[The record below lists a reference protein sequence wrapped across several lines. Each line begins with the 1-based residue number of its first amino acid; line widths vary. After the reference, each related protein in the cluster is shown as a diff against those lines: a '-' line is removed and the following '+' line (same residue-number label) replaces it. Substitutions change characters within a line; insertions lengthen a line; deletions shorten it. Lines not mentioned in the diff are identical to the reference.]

1 MITDADF
8 LSVNEIDG
16 IKNTVF
22 SQEVPVFWTFHSDQM
37 TINHYAKSKSGEESK
52 FNKLTDNILKKF
64 CNKNNVRQA
73 FVVFSRIF
81 LIPQHGI
88 DIVPVTSKLNTFLYV
103 IDSSD
108 SKIIINDQEFDSVA
122 GTAFVINAND
132 SYLITPPKLNDFAAS
147 IEVSFIS

>member
-1 MITDADF
+1 MIIDADF
-8 LSVNEIDG
+8 LSVDEING
-16 IKNTVF
+16 IRGTVF

-37 TINHYAKSKSGEESK
+37 IINHYAKSKMGEESK

-64 CNKNNVRQA
+64 CNKNNIRQT

-81 LIPQHGI
+81 LIPQHSMNS
-88 DIVPVTSKLNTFLYV
+88 VPVTSKLNTLLYV

-108 SKIIINDQEFDSVA
+108 SKIIINDQEFDSIA

-132 SYLITPPKLNDFAAS
+132 SYLITPPKFNDFAALV
-147 IEVSFIS
+147 EVSFIS